1 MENSSSVHIDNKKKD
16 ILVIGKGL
24 YCSTQEVK
32 DLCITQKKRKKS
44 KIYALF
50 VCIWTVQD
58 N

>member
-32 DLCITQKKRKKS
+32 DLRITQKKEEEQN
-44 KIYALF
+44 ICT
-50 VCIWTVQD
+50 VCLYLD
-58 N
+58 CPR